1 MKKRIAVGVGLLVL
15 VCTGATLLDPYCR
28 LLGLVRRES
37 FYQGKPTIYWE
48 RQIAGADE
56 RARTGNGNSNFI
68 FDWIEK
74 RTGYSIGNS
83 QPDLDVLRIDSA
95 AIPVLRELL
104 KSSVAYVRWNAAIVL
119 CAHDEEADDA
129 VGEVLGEVLT
139 CHNKYV
145 LRGHMFSFNFG
156 SNAFII
162 APSYPPDTSW
172 KEFTLSRSGE
182 VASAPLTWNDV
193 VSESSSNC
201 ASGVLRM
208 VNELGPRGTPVLI
221 RAIGQED
228 CKVRE
233 GVATLLGERRSE
245 AATVIPVLRSAL
257 SDPSVRL
264 PVAAALKK
272 LDPG

>member
-83 QPDLDVLRIDSA
+83 QPDLDVLRIDPT

-104 KSSVAYVRWNAAIVL
+104 KRHVAYVRWNAAIVL
-119 CAHDEEADDA
+119 CAEKMPNFVDK
-129 VGEVLGEVLT
+129 GESIVEYG
-139 CHNKYV
+139 
-145 LRGHMFSFNFG
+145 
-156 SNAFII
+156 
-162 APSYPPDTSW
+162 
-172 KEFTLSRSGE
+172 FTYIHIQ
-182 VASAPLTWNDV
+182 N
-193 VSESSSNC
+193 NC
-201 ASGVLRM
+201 
-208 VNELGPRGTPVLI
+208 
-221 RAIGQED
+221 
-228 CKVRE
+228 
-233 GVATLLGERRSE
+233 
-245 AATVIPVLRSAL
+245 VIPRRA
-257 SDPSVRL
+257 
-264 PVAAALKK
+264 
-272 LDPG
+272 